1 MNLENLVPALAS
13 SRRRSACEAVILSR
27 QEKRLLKKFKSGQ
40 RVPLE
45 YSKAAALLALEL
57 IEPCADDPDVYVA
70 SDFYWV
76 YCEYQR
82 AKYRDLL
89 LSSFWL
95 PVLVSI
101 LTNLAIDLA
110 IDAPQWLLPLI
121 LQWFST
127 RP

>member
-1 MNLENLVPALAS
+1 M
-13 SRRRSACEAVILSR
+13 SR
-27 QEKRLLKKFKSGQ
+27 QEKHLLKKFKSGQ

-76 YCEYQR
+76 YREYQH
-82 AKYRDLL
+82 AKYRDLF

-101 LTNLAIDLA
+101 LTNLT
-110 IDAPQWLLPLI
+110 IDALQWLLPLI

>member
-1 MNLENLVPALAS
+1 MAA

-70 SDFYWV
+70 SDFYFV
-76 YCEYQR
+76 YRSYIR
-82 AKYRDLL
+82 AKYFDMV

-95 PVLVSI
+95 PFGVSLVTSL
-101 LTNLAIDLA
+101 LTTM
-110 IDAPQWLLPLI
+110 PQWLPWLLQPLEPAA
-121 LQWFST
+121 S
-127 RP
+127 